1 MTLEVL
7 FAKAG
12 QSRTFLAM
20 VLLGAGMALLVHLS
34 GRLHLRSTA
43 LGMAAD
49 LLIAVLLACTVG
61 QLLLA
66 GGEGL
71 RLYALLGLCIG
82 AGLYAAGVAPAA
94 NWLLRRCRRKIS
106 PTSAGT
112 SPSSAE

>member
-7 FAKAG
+7 FAKAR

-34 GRLHLRSTA
+34 GRLHRRSAA
-43 LGMAAD
+43 LGMASD
-49 LLIAVLLACTVG
+49 LLIAVLLACTAG

-71 RLYALLGLCIG
+71 RLYALLGLMIG
-82 AGLYAAGVAPAA
+82 GALYLAGPGPVVGRILQRVK
-94 NWLLRRCRRKIS
+94 NCSRRR
-106 PTSAGT
+106 AGT